1 MRSTSSLTQRP
12 TLGAYYAV
20 CHESIICS
28 VTMLTLFTGS
38 LNVSVADSC
47 FITCPKTGLKVILEY
62 QEEGWLGRSQN
73 KVLGVIFKYDP
84 KNDTVTKIKD
94 VSEKDV
100 LARIEGNWQDKVYYT
115 LGSKPFAKVAVS
127 ILISSLHHNLTF

>member
-1 MRSTSSLTQRP
+1 
-12 TLGAYYAV
+12 
-20 CHESIICS
+20 
-28 VTMLTLFTGS
+28 MLTMFIGS

-84 KNDTVTKIKD
+84 KSDTITKIKD
-94 VSEKDV
+94 VSDKDV

-127 ILISSLHHNLTF
+127 TLISSLDHNLTC